1 MTPDWLFAAAALI
14 TALADLLQALRRRQ
28 RSEASENA

>member
-14 TALADLLQALRRRQ
+14 TALADLLQVLRCRQ
-28 RSEASENA
+28 RSSASDSA